1 MLVHRRCDG
10 EMGYRAERCQVEST
24 VVGRSVFAYQS
35 GTVQTEYYR
44 QIEQRHVVDDIIIG
58 SLCKRT
64 VDIAERLQSVFRHT
78 GRESHGMSFCDT
90 HVEHT
95 VGHSLHHDIHR
106 ATGRHGRCHTHD
118 LLVFLRQFEQGISEN
133 ILELRRLVA
142 GISDDTL
149 SSLRVEF
156 ARRMPDGGTL
166 LGRFITLAL
175 GGMEMQELRSLH
187 VLELHENPY
196 YLLHVMTIE
205 RSEIS
210 DVHSLEDVL
219 LMAECRLQ
227 CIVEP
232 YDALLAVFI
241 EIALGMEP
249 L

>member
-1 MLVHRRCDG
+1 M
-10 EMGYRAERCQVEST
+10 
-24 VVGRSVFAYQS
+24 
-35 GTVQTEYYR
+35 
-44 QIEQRHVVDDIIIG
+44 
-58 SLCKRT
+58 
-64 VDIAERLQSVFRHT
+64 
-78 GRESHGMSFCDT
+78 
-90 HVEHT
+90 
-95 VGHSLHHDIHR
+95 
-106 ATGRHGRCHTHD
+106 
-118 LLVFLRQFEQGISEN
+118 
-133 ILELRRLVA
+133 VA

-156 ARRMPDGGTL
+156 ARCMPDGGTL
-166 LGRFITLAL
+166 LSRFITLAL
-175 GGMEMQELRSLH
+175 CGMEMQELRSLH

>member
-1 MLVHRRCDG
+1 
-10 EMGYRAERCQVEST
+10 
-24 VVGRSVFAYQS
+24 
-35 GTVQTEYYR
+35 
-44 QIEQRHVVDDIIIG
+44 
-58 SLCKRT
+58 
-64 VDIAERLQSVFRHT
+64 
-78 GRESHGMSFCDT
+78 
-90 HVEHT
+90 
-95 VGHSLHHDIHR
+95 
-106 ATGRHGRCHTHD
+106 
-118 LLVFLRQFEQGISEN
+118 
-133 ILELRRLVA
+133 
-142 GISDDTL
+142 
-149 SSLRVEF
+149 
-156 ARRMPDGGTL
+156 MPDGGTL